1 MANETFVVGGN
12 TVRILTIIKANMK
25 HKKGSFIGIFI
36 LMFLVSAILTLVLS
50 SSYNGKKHVN
60 DALDYANTGDLTLW
74 FTHGTLTDEVSQIEE
89 LSEIEKVDD
98 VLAIYPA
105 EKNDVLIN
113 DKPAEL
119 FAQFQV
125 YDPSNHNYHV
135 YNEKRTSFL
144 SKPDKPSRG
153 EIYLP
158 ISLASKYDCDIDDQ
172 VEIKAGTFYMNLRI
186 KGFIEEPTMGNP
198 VIGGYKN
205 VFISQEDFDTLN
217 MEYEKAN
224 GELIA
229 CDIIQVYLKDGSK
242 LTDHQLSSLLNDTNH
257 FVDKATNTVSRA
269 EFASYS
275 SIMLNVF
282 ISVLLVFG
290 VILFIIVLI
299 VVGHNITS
307 SIEMDYKNLGILKAI
322 GYCGNQLRFIYIV
335 QYLITA
341 IVGSLAGFALGSV
354 VVGIFNTI
362 FVGIT
367 GLLIGD
373 ELALLAISA
382 CMVGIW
388 VFMVLF
394 IILKTVKISK
404 IRPLNAI
411 VGMREVKK
419 KPMKVNVGLTQNGL
433 DFKMAIRQIS
443 SNFKQYISS
452 LFIIALLIFF
462 IMCVEMILTCFEEGN
477 ILEEFYGFTFDIEI
491 DYKNNLDLKEEVDK
505 QIAEKSEIAWNSEF
519 FSGTFTVDGS
529 AVLGNAV
536 RDSERFTNIYK
547 GNAPAKDN
555 EIAVTEVFA
564 ESFDIEIGDSVKI
577 GLGETSKQ
585 FTITGFYQSVGK
597 VGMQFTM
604 LTSGLETL
612 APDGEIT
619 VYDYALKD
627 KQKAEEIVDL
637 LKDKYGED
645 MQITTIKD
653 VLGVIDTISSLS
665 KLIVILVYGIS
676 IIFIISVISMVCRKL
691 FTMEQHDYGIYKAIG
706 FTSGRLRSQF
716 SLRFV
721 CIGIVGVVVGLV
733 LSLCLNKVILGMM
746 LKSMGITNFNAN
758 YTVIS
763 MILPAIIMC
772 VTLFICSFFASRR
785 INKVNTKMLIVE

>member
-1 MANETFVVGGN
+1 M
-12 TVRILTIIKANMK
+12 
-25 HKKGSFIGIFI
+25 
-36 LMFLVSAILTLVLS
+36 
-50 SSYNGKKHVN
+50 YN
-60 DALDYANTGDLTLW
+60 
-74 FTHGTLTDEVSQIEE
+74 Q
-89 LSEIEKVDD
+89 
-98 VLAIYPA
+98 
-105 EKNDVLIN
+105 
-113 DKPAEL
+113 
-119 FAQFQV
+119 
-125 YDPSNHNYHV
+125 
-135 YNEKRTSFL
+135 KRTSFL
-144 SKPDKPSRG
+144 SKVDKLSKG

-158 ISLASKYDCDIDDQ
+158 VSLASKYDCDIDDE
-172 VEIKAGTFYMNLRI
+172 VKIETKSFSKNFHI
-186 KGFIEEPTMGNP
+186 KGFVEEPTMGNP

-205 VFISQEDFDTLN
+205 VFISQEDFDTLYE
-217 MEYEKAN
+217 EYEKAT

-229 CDIIQVYLKDGSK
+229 CDIIQVYVKDGSK

-290 VILFIIVLI
+290 IILFIIVLI
-299 VVGHNITS
+299 VVGHNITA
-307 SIEMDYKNLGILKAI
+307 SIEMDYKNLGILKAV
-322 GYCGNQLRFIYIV
+322 GYCGSQLRFIYII

-341 IVGSLAGFALGSV
+341 IVGSIVGFALGGV
-354 VVGIFNTI
+354 VVHIFNSI
-362 FVGIT
+362 FVDIT

-373 ELALLAISA
+373 QLALFAISA
-382 CMVGIW
+382 CLVGIW

-394 IILKTVKISK
+394 ITLKTIRISK

-411 VGMREVKK
+411 VGMREVKR
-419 KPMKVNVGLTQNGL
+419 KPVKANVELTQNGL

-452 LFIIALLIFF
+452 LLIIAMLIFF

-491 DYKNNLDLKEEVDK
+491 DYKDSLDLKEEVDK
-505 QIAEKSEIAWNSEF
+505 QIAEQSEISWDSEF

-529 AVLGNAV
+529 AVLGNAI
-536 RDSERFTNIYK
+536 RNSDRFTNIYK
-547 GNAPAKDN
+547 GNAPVKDN

-564 ESFDIEIGDSVKI
+564 DAYDIGIGDSVKV
-577 GLGETSKQ
+577 GLGETTKS
-585 FTITGFYQSVGK
+585 FNITGFYQSVGK
-597 VGMQFTM
+597 AGMQFTM
-604 LTSGLETL
+604 LTSGLKTL
-612 APDGEIT
+612 DSTGKIT

-627 KQKAEEIVDL
+627 NKKVEEIVDSL
-637 LKDKYGED
+637 GDKYGEKLE
-645 MQITTIKD
+645 ITTIKD
-653 VLGVIDTISSLS
+653 VLGVIDTISALS

-706 FTSGRLRSQF
+706 FTSSRLRLQF

-721 CIGIVGVVVGLV
+721 CIGILGVTAGLI
-733 LSLCLNKVILGMM
+733 LSLCLNKVILGLM

-758 YTVIS
+758 YTVVS
-763 MILPAIIMC
+763 LLLPVIIMC
-772 VTLFICSFFASRR
+772 LTLFICSYFASRR